1 MAQAGGSGPALRCA
15 QRMAPGNTDLGQT
28 THLRHYSQP
37 AAHRVQEYV
46 NAFVERATKIPPRY
60 CYGADGASHTT
71 TCRQALHRG
80 FALCFTS
87 SNHHGPRFSL
97 FDDWSDARSLG
108 SPQEH
113 SGDGGAPPQPKSV
126 HAVPNGTSP
135 KPYSTQT
142 SEEPSAMDSWPG
154 KGFQPYMNM
163 EADSRHFSAKKV
175 HSHLTRVRGVATN
188 CANRSATC
196 D

>member
-87 SNHHGPRFSL
+87 SNHHGPRFTL
-97 FDDWSDARSLG
+97 MDD
-108 SPQEH
+108 
-113 SGDGGAPPQPKSV
+113 
-126 HAVPNGTSP
+126 
-135 KPYSTQT
+135 
-142 SEEPSAMDSWPG
+142 
-154 KGFQPYMNM
+154 
-163 EADSRHFSAKKV
+163 
-175 HSHLTRVRGVATN
+175 
-188 CANRSATC
+188 
-196 D
+196 